1 MIQLDDQMAEA
12 VNNAVAD
19 GTPCLIGTASASG
32 MPNISY
38 RGSVMVFDRQR
49 LAFWERAKGGSL
61 SNLAENPQIEVFYRN
76 RDRGLSWRFYG
87 RASIVES
94 GELREQVMK
103 RVIEVEIRQDPERT
117 GIAVVID
124 VDRVANGRG
133 ETLQTRG

>member
-19 GTPCLIGTASASG
+19 GTPCQIGTASASG

-38 RGSVMVFDRQR
+38 RGSVMVFDQEHI
-49 LAFWERAKGGSL
+49 AFWERAKGGSL
-61 SNLAENPQIEVFYRN
+61 SNLAENPQIEIFYRN

-87 RASIVES
+87 RASIHAS
-94 GELREQVMK
+94 GLLREQVMA
-103 RVIEVEIRQDPERT
+103 RVIEVEIKQDPERT
-117 GIAVVID
+117 GIAVVIR

-133 ETLQTRG
+133 ETLQTRE